1 MLSAAAVYAQL
12 FEKESDAVLSLAKD
26 FDSAKYYKQLREGKA
41 HPLWLLGHI
50 ANTNNFL
57 INMSCCGGSNQLPKE
72 WHPKFSPDF
81 AGGIAPTP
89 EADFYPSWDEL
100 VEQFSSLSE
109 CCIKGIGNLSDEALV
124 ADLGVDF
131 PEAIR
136 VHFKTVD
143 NTLRT
148 VILHSAYHRGQ
159 MALINLQD

>member
-1 MLSAAAVYAQL
+1 MPTAQEVYAGL
-12 FEKESDAVLSLAKD
+12 FEKESNAVLSLAKD
-26 FDSAKYYKQLREGKA
+26 FDSTKYFKQLKEGKS

-57 INMSCCGGSNQLPKE
+57 INISCCGGSNQLPKE
-72 WHPKFSPDF
+72 WAPKFSPDF
-81 AGGIAPTP
+81 AGGVAPTP

-100 VEQFSSLSE
+100 LEQYATISE
-109 CCIKGIGNLSDEALV
+109 ACIAGIKAISDEALV
-124 ADLGVDF
+124 GELGENF
-131 PEAIR
+131 PDTLREF
-136 VHFKTVD
+136 FKTVD